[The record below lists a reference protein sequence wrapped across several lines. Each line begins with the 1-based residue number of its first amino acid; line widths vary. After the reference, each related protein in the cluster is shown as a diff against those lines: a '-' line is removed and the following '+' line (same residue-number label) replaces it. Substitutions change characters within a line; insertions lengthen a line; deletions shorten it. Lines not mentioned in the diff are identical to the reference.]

1 MKINQDILTNILKDD
16 YEIIEAS
23 NGMEAWKII
32 IKERKNLSAVLLDLV
47 MPEMDG
53 FQVIEKMKQNNLLD
67 SIPVLA
73 ISGENQE
80 EAEKRCMELGV
91 ADFISKPFHGIVVKK
106 RVENIVNYYA
116 YRKRLEEKVEN
127 QMLTLRKQYKVLQL
141 QADKLQKK
149 NDEIVSI
156 VGNVAEYRSLESGTH
171 IRRVKQYTKILGE
184 YVMENYPEYGLT
196 KEKLDIIVS
205 ASALHDIGKVAIPDS
220 ILLNPG
226 RLSDD
231 EYDYLRS
238 HTIRGCELLE
248 DFKNVW
254 SEEYLKIGQEIC
266 RSHHE
271 RYDGKG
277 YPDGL
282 VGEQIPISAQLVSI
296 VDVYDAMT
304 NERFYKGALAIER
317 VFYMITNGE
326 CGIFSPKLFSPFIQ
340 VNVTELTA
348 LSPGSNKVF
357 AISLVTIVPSV
368 FCVQL
373 GLSSETNFNP
383 SGI

>member
-1 MKINQDILTNILKDD
+1 MNGKILIVDDMKNNREVLAKILKEE
-16 YEIIEAS
+16 YEIMEAKNGIEAW
-23 NGMEAWKII
+23 EII
-32 IKERKNLSAVLLDLV
+32 IKERKSLSAVLLNLII
-47 MPEMDG
+47 PEMDG
-53 FQVIEKMKQNNLLD
+53 FQIIEKMNQNKLMD
-67 SIPVLA
+67 TIPVVI
-73 ISGENQE
+73 ISEDNQPE
-80 EAEKRCMELGV
+80 TEGKCLELGV
-91 ADFISKPFHGIVVKK
+91 ADFIRKPFNNLIVKK
-106 RVENIVNYYA
+106 RVENIVKYDTY
-116 YRKRLEEKVEN
+116 KKSLEEKVEN
-127 QMLTLRKQYKVLQL
+127 QMITLRKQYKVIQV
-141 QADKLQKK
+141 QADKMQKK
-149 NDEIVSI
+149 NDEIINI
-156 VGNVAEYRSLESGTH
+156 VGNVAEYRSLESGSH
-171 IRRVKQYTKILGE
+171 IRRVKQYTRILGE
-184 YVMENYPEYGLT
+184 YVKDNYPEYGLT

-226 RLSDD
+226 RLTDE

-254 SEEYLKIGQEIC
+254 SEDYLKVGQEIC

-282 VGEQIPISAQLVSI
+282 VGDEIPISAQLVSI

-326 CGIFSPKLFSPFIQ
+326 CGIFSPKLLEAFR
-340 VNVTELTA
+340 
-348 LSPGSNKVF
+348 KVKPKF
-357 AISLVTIVPSV
+357 EEMAISYRKKL
-368 FCVQL
+368 Q
-373 GLSSETNFNP
+373 EKM
-383 SGI
+383 